1 MRIFKMAKRTSTQT
15 YFPENVIL
23 NSKKV
28 ILNNKLLNTNAE
40 KLYIRFT
47 DGKIEIFLESG
58 LVSALV
64 YQQKTSQETSYFI
77 QKLASIILSESE
89 GNSLEKMLGKICDNN
104 QDNQV
109 SQDVEKACKAI
120 KVLSSNSI
128 CFGKSDYPKN
138 SGIILTISENKPAV
152 FDVDGKIEA
161 INFIV
166 NFFMQN
172 NA

>member
-1 MRIFKMAKRTSTQT
+1 MAKRTSTQT

-28 ILNNKLLNTNAE
+28 ILNNKMLNTNAE

-77 QKLASIILSESE
+77 KKLAGIILSESE
-89 GNSLEKMLGKICDNN
+89 DNSLEKMLSEICGNDKSN
-104 QDNQV
+104 QAL
-109 SQDVEKACKAI
+109 QDIEEACKAI
-120 KVLSSNSI
+120 KTLSSNSI

-166 NFFMQN
+166 NFLRKYGS
-172 NA
+172 